1 MARQSSPTSG
11 VSSIA
16 CADVRERLDEYVL
29 GALDQEDSRRLSR
42 HLEWCAGCRK
52 ELAELEEGVAAVGLA
67 LEPIA
72 PPAELEAKVVE
83 RVALATGA
91 RARERRRFRI
101 VTTIAVLATFFGVA
115 SLGYAAAVAGKLSRL
130 EAESA
135 TAVEQAQVL
144 QGLLDTFGGRQILP
158 ARLGPVEGR
167 EGGGQAIVYLSGADS
182 SDWVLV
188 IAGGLPA
195 GGGPYHASLV
205 HGSGI
210 EVPIGEM
217 FPSQEGQVSAYRFFT
232 QDLASFRRIVVT
244 NDAGQVVLRGVIQAL
259 EAG

>member
-1 MARQSSPTSG
+1 MARPTSPA
-11 VSSIA
+11 SSLSTVA
-16 CADVRERLDEYVL
+16 CAEVRERLDDYVL
-29 GALDQEDSRRLSR
+29 GALLEDDTRRLSR

-72 PPAELEAKVVE
+72 PPAELEAKVLE
-83 RVALATGA
+83 RVVEAAGA

-115 SLGYAAAVAGKLSRL
+115 ALGYAAAVTGRL
-130 EAESA
+130 ERLQAETA
-135 TAVEQAQVL
+135 TAVEQAKVL
-144 QGLLDTFGGRQILP
+144 EGLVDAFGGQQILP
-158 ARLGPVEGR
+158 ARLAPVEGR
-167 EGGGQAIVYLSGADS
+167 QGGGQAVVYLSGGES

-188 IAGGLPA
+188 IAGGLPQ
-195 GGGPYHASLV
+195 GQYHASLV

-217 FPSQEGQVSAYRFFT
+217 FPNREGQVSAYRFFT
-232 QDLASFRRIVVT
+232 QDLTSFRRIVVT
-244 NDAGQVVLRGVIQAL
+244 NGAGQIVLRGVIQPVD
-259 EAG
+259 AG